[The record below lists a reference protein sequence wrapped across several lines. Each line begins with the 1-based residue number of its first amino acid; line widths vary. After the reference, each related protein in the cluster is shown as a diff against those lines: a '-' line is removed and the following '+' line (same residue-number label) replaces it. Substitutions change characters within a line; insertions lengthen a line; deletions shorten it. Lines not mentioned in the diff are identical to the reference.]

1 MEMKIDNIEEH
12 LSNERIQHEHSD
24 SKESYRNQNEIPNG
38 YNPDE
43 HPPVKMRN
51 NHNTDKSETQRK
63 RRSKNRLSNRRS
75 TGFVSPE
82 LVEEA
87 LSMGSGFDS
96 QSDTKSDDIQV

>member
-51 NHNTDKSETQRK
+51 NHK
-63 RRSKNRLSNRRS
+63 SKNRLSNRRS

-87 LSMGSGFDS
+87 LNMGSGFDS